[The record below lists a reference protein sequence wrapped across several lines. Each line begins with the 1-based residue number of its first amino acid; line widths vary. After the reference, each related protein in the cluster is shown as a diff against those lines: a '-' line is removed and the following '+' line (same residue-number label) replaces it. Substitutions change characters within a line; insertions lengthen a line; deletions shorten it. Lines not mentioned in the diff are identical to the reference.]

1 MAVRPPSGDGT
12 EPDAIEFG
20 IAALA
25 PHLDEKDVDFPADT
39 ETIADAL
46 DHVAIPVDANET
58 TVTIDDALKAT
69 ERTHYD
75 SRNDLLNDLHPVF
88 EAYRAEASTSLVGR
102 LRGLLPF

>member
-1 MAVRPPSGDGT
+1 MAARPPTGDGT
-12 EPDAIEFG
+12 DPEAIEFG

-25 PHLDEKDVDFPADT
+25 ADLDEADLTFPAET

-46 DHVAIPVDANET
+46 DHVAVPVDANET
-58 TVTIDDALKAT
+58 TVTIDDALVAT
-69 ERTHYD
+69 ERTQFE
-75 SRNDLLNDLHPVF
+75 SRNQLLNELHPVF

>member
-12 EPDAIEFG
+12 DPDAIEFG

-25 PHLDEKDVDFPADT
+25 AHLDEGAVDFPADT

-46 DHVAIPVDANET
+46 DHVAVPVDANET
-58 TVTIDDALKAT
+58 TVSIDDALRAT
-69 ERTHYD
+69 ERTHYE
-75 SRNDLLNDLHPVF
+75 SRNQLLNELHPVF
-88 EAYRAEASTSLVGR
+88 EAYRAEASTSIVGR